1 MRLDSPLEFLVQHSM
16 ALLVPIALSQTKALR
31 DVVVVDIRVP
41 ASALEAIA
49 PKNGRTVPTSGSA
62 FIPGWALEPTN
73 TSAAKF

>member
-1 MRLDSPLEFLVQHSM
+1 
-16 ALLVPIALSQTKALR
+16 
-31 DVVVVDIRVP
+31 VVADIRVP

-62 FIPGWALEPTN
+62 FNPGRALEPTN